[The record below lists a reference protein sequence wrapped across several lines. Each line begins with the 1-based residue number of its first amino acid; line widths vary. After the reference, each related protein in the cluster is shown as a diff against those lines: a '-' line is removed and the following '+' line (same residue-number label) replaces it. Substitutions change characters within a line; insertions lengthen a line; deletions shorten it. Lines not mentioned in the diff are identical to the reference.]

1 MNKRFFA
8 LMTILIAIIA
18 VLIGLYSS
26 DIFTIKT
33 DFDTQ
38 FISGTIYGDAVL
50 DKNYNKYNNLSVN
63 YKDMTNN
70 ISYTFIIVKNGT
82 FLMDVFKFSGFQKM
96 ESKYYNN
103 VKWDTYFLKTSKPSN
118 IPNNENPTIS
128 RSPIFY
134 YNYVCTA
141 NQNGADYFIIIY
153 SPRVTGSTSSNSDLF
168 NHYVRPMLENI
179 KVKNVYY
186 VPTVQEVFKT
196 TY

>member
-18 VLIGLYSS
+18 VLVGLYSS

-63 YKDMTNN
+63 YKDIANN

-141 NQNGADYFIIIY
+141 NQNGADYFILIY